1 MTLEWEGADI
11 DRQHAQAAI
20 EERARLLERQVGES
34 LFIANEFS
42 EISVQRVETRNGTRL
57 LIDSPK
63 SGQWIA
69 LDPLELEALT
79 WQTVK
84 TFSEMLGNPDSPLF
98 PDDVRETRE

>member
-1 MTLEWEGADI
+1 MSLEWEGAGR
-11 DRQHAQAAI
+11 DRQAAI
-20 EERARLLERQVGES
+20 DAAEERALLLARQVGEP

-42 EISVQRVETRNGTRL
+42 EITVRRVETRNGTRL

-79 WQTVK
+79 WQTVQ
-84 TFSEMLGNPDSPLF
+84 TFSAMIGIPDAPMF
-98 PDDVRETRE
+98 PDTLDPTE